1 MQKSPRRSARKL
13 LLVLALLLGIVTLS
27 GCVAS
32 APVTTSDPV
41 GVGLGVT
48 VRQLENVPLV
58 ITVKNNMDKFVSD
71 IRVEIVAV
79 DGKPG
84 IAPFALWETPDASV
98 SITAPLLPGKTAQ
111 VKLVLQ
117 QTEPAPIQSYPVDV
131 QVTYKDGDGV
141 EATEVVKSAAPF
153 QH

>member
-84 IAPFALWETPDASV
+84 IAPFALWETPDASGV
-98 SITAPLLPGKTAQ
+98 LLKSCSYRSGSAGKTA
-111 VKLVLQ
+111 VRRRLS
-117 QTEPAPIQSYPVDV
+117 APCFLASSATRATIESAPTAKPV
-131 QVTYKDGDGV
+131 QIRI
-141 EATEVVKSAAPF
+141 SP
-153 QH
+153 

>member
-1 MQKSPRRSARKL
+1 MRKSPRRSTRKL

-27 GCVAS
+27 GCMAA

-71 IRVEIVAV
+71 VRVEIGAV
-79 DGKPG
+79 NGKPG
-84 IAPFALWETPDASV
+84 IAPFALGEDSILSNVTGKIFSHV
-98 SITAPLLPGKTAQ
+98 SSPP
-111 VKLVLQ
+111 
-117 QTEPAPIQSYPVDV
+117 SS
-131 QVTYKDGDGV
+131 
-141 EATEVVKSAAPF
+141 EVRRSRSWRSTKGRWSS
-153 QH
+153 QRSS